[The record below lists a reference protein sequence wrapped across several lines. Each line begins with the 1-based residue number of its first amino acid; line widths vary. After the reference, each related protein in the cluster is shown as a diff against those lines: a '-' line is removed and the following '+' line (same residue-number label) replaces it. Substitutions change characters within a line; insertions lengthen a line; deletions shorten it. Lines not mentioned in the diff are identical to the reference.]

1 MKILFQRALP
11 ISLVTLLTTF
21 VMPLTHAGPLKEANV
36 TQIVKEV
43 NLLPEQ
49 AAARPA
55 AVNDKVTEK
64 TAVRTGVESRS
75 ELTFPDRTLTR
86 LGPQTIF
93 SFREGNRTFNVGGD
107 GSILLNVPKN
117 SGGGKVNSAAVTA
130 AITGTTVL
138 LETHHFPKDTGYHPD
153 SDYTKTNAWFKF
165 LVLEGEARF
174 CRRNHTSD
182 CVVVHEGEMLVGRAD
197 SPLGRP
203 VPFDINQFMLNYV
216 LTAEFPSPLPA
227 DVLALIAAAANQ
239 QQGPLANA
247 LIASIDTSPFG
258 VTVGNVQT
266 ISNTLGTINPS
277 NMEMG
282 TINPAN
288 LGGQVNTPEQ
298 SGPP

>member
-1 MKILFQRALP
+1 MQTIITPTFLGLGLLLALAAP
-11 ISLVTLLTTF
+11 
-21 VMPLTHAGPLKEANV
+21 PLTQAGPLKEANV

-49 AAARPA
+49 AAPRPA
-55 AVNDKVTEK
+55 AVNDKVSEK

-117 SGGGKVNSAAVTA
+117 SGGAKINSAAVTA
-130 AITGTTVL
+130 AITGTTVV
-138 LETHHFPKDTGYHPD
+138 LETHNFPKDTGYHPD
-153 SDYTKTNAWFKF
+153 SDYKGAWFKF

-174 CRRNHTSD
+174 CRRNHTGD
-182 CVVVHEGEMLVGRAD
+182 CVIVHQGEMLVGRAD
-197 SPLGRP
+197 EPLGHP
-203 VPFDINQFMLNYV
+203 VPFDINQFVLSYV
-216 LTAEFPSPLPA
+216 LTTGLPLPLPA

-247 LIASIDTSPFG
+247 LIASINPTPPGEGPGLVSSG
-258 VTVGNVQT
+258 ITVGNVQT
-266 ISNTLGTINPS
+266 INNTLGTINPS
-277 NMEMG
+277 NVG
-282 TINPAN
+282 A
-288 LGGQVNTPEQ
+288 QVVTPEQ
-298 SGPP
+298 NGPP